1 MKHTF
6 TLIELL
12 VVIAIIAVL
21 AAMLLPAL
29 NKARERSLAIQCVNN
44 QKQTLQ
50 YIHFYAD
57 DNKSWFVTRGSAN
70 TYMIRMNG
78 IITNYPSLFA
88 QVYFRYVAP
97 TTDNYKQKSSFLR
110 CPKLPPDATEY
121 ANNAFGMPRIHTHW
135 SKYITDGGFVRADPA
150 DGNTGA
156 LVFNRIRK
164 NKAILTETY
173 SITSG
178 TSVFGWQFTQNYQY
192 FLHSNRADVGWTDGH
207 VSSVSPDQMRTELK
221 DAIAAAGGS
230 AGYLNG
236 KLQVKTYRQNRHVLP
251 PDLREFDNAE
261 VVELKR
267 SGKVAER
274 SGLFIAER
282 FQSIPHLNK
291 TKNTPEI
298 RGGGHLARRTEKLSC
313 FSRAT
318 RYQLCR
324 NEWSHPLFETVSLR
338 LAVPVSPA
346 DLSQKQT

>member
-110 CPKLPPDATEY
+110 CPKLPPDA
-121 ANNAFGMPRIHTHW
+121 
-135 SKYITDGGFVRADPA
+135 
-150 DGNTGA
+150 
-156 LVFNRIRK
+156 
-164 NKAILTETY
+164 
-173 SITSG
+173 
-178 TSVFGWQFTQNYQY
+178 
-192 FLHSNRADVGWTDGH
+192 
-207 VSSVSPDQMRTELK
+207 
-221 DAIAAAGGS
+221 
-230 AGYLNG
+230 
-236 KLQVKTYRQNRHVLP
+236 
-251 PDLREFDNAE
+251 
-261 VVELKR
+261 
-267 SGKVAER
+267 
-274 SGLFIAER
+274 
-282 FQSIPHLNK
+282 
-291 TKNTPEI
+291 
-298 RGGGHLARRTEKLSC
+298 
-313 FSRAT
+313 
-318 RYQLCR
+318 
-324 NEWSHPLFETVSLR
+324 
-338 LAVPVSPA
+338 
-346 DLSQKQT
+346 